1 MVAFSKREMRLA
13 AMLLAAPAALAAI
26 DIDGRNIPT
35 DFANGSLLATQRF
48 MTQFGND
55 DDQGQFGGGS
65 ELDQLFADNDG
76 TYLYIGLSGNLQ
88 NSGNAVVIFL
98 DVNGP
103 TTGMNTLVTKDFN
116 NDPVPGLRD
125 DNAPEGGQIFGRPR
139 YLAGSPD
146 FCSGLHGIT
155 FDTGFAADYALGF
168 SGGSPLGSQTRSY
181 YLVNWTTL
189 DPAGGEGSTNEVAG
203 MMTAG
208 IANASGSNGTL
219 GSFLS
224 TSNLGIRGAADN
236 SNADGVEGGS
246 AVSEIANTATK
257 GFEFAIPLSLLG
269 VGEGDSVCFF
279 AMVCGDNGYMSN
291 QFLPTSDIDPELLN
305 LACGPFDFNF
315 LAGTQFACYE
325 ITSGGGCPNGGGT
338 GNFCTA
344 DITGDCQVGL
354 SDLSLLLSTFGLSA
368 GDPGFVAA
376 ADFNGNGSVGLEDLA
391 FLLGQFGDICS

>member
-1 MVAFSKREMRLA
+1 MTLRNWRRAGLA
-13 AMLLAAPAALAAI
+13 AMAFAAPTVLAAI
-26 DIDGRNIPT
+26 DIDGRNIPS
-35 DFANGSLLATQRF
+35 DFAGGSLLATQRF

-76 TYLYIGLSGNLQ
+76 TYLYLGLSGNLQ

-98 DVNGP
+98 DVNGASQ
-103 TTGMNTLVTKDFN
+103 GEATLVTKDIEGN
-116 NDPVPGLRD
+116 PVLGLRD
-125 DNAPEGGQIFGRPR
+125 PNAPEGQIFGLPR
-139 YLAGSPD
+139 YLAGTPD
-146 FCSGLHGIT
+146 FCQGLNGIT
-155 FDTGFAADYALGF
+155 FDSGFAADFALGF

-189 DPAGGEGSTNEVAG
+189 DPSGGEGATNEVAG

-208 IANASGSNGTL
+208 IANASGPNGTL
-219 GSFLS
+219 GSFLA
-224 TSNLGIRGAADN
+224 TSNLGILGAADN
-236 SNADGVEGGS
+236 SNDVGVEGGS
-246 AVSEIANTATK
+246 IVSTIADSATK
-257 GFEFAIPLSLLG
+257 GFEFAIPLSVLG
-269 VGEGDSVCFF
+269 VSEGDSVCVF
-279 AMVCGDNGYMSN
+279 ALVCGDNGYLSN
-291 QFLPTSDIDPELLN
+291 QFLPTSDADTELLN

-315 LAGTQFACYE
+315 LAGTQYACYE
-325 ITSGGGCPNGGGT
+325 IAGDGGCPNGGGT

-344 DITGDCQVGL
+344 DITGDCQIGL
-354 SDLSLLLSTFGLSA
+354 SDLSLLLSTFGLSS